1 MSKKCRDGGTG
12 RHVALKMLFANA
24 SEGSIPSPD
33 TTAILF
39 YINLKKERKIME
51 IVYFVLGVVTV
62 LLVLGVVVV
71 VRIGTLVKELKEEV
85 QFLERGSNDVADG
98 VHRRIDD
105 EVRELQTQFKDALN
119 FIGDTKDVLHKR
131 IDEVENDVYRKVDE
145 VENYLEKQL
154 DSRLDKL
161 ENKIKQK
168 DLLKG

>member
-1 MSKKCRDGGTG
+1 
-12 RHVALKMLFANA
+12 
-24 SEGSIPSPD
+24 
-33 TTAILF
+33 
-39 YINLKKERKIME
+39 ME

-62 LLVLGVVVV
+62 LLVLGVAVI
-71 VRIGTLVKELKEEV
+71 VRVGTLVKKLKEEV

-98 VHRRIDD
+98 VHRRIDE
-105 EVRELQTQFKDALN
+105 EVRELKVQIKNTLD
-119 FIGDTKDVLHKR
+119 FIGDTKDVLHRR
-131 IDEVENDVYRKVDE
+131 IDEVESDVYRKVDE

>member
-1 MSKKCRDGGTG
+1 
-12 RHVALKMLFANA
+12 
-24 SEGSIPSPD
+24 
-33 TTAILF
+33 
-39 YINLKKERKIME
+39 ME

-71 VRIGTLVKELKEEV
+71 VRMGTLVKELKEEV

-98 VHRRIDD
+98 VHRRIDN
-105 EVRELQTQFKDALN
+105 EVRELQIQLKDALN
-119 FIGDTKDVLHKR
+119 FIVDTKDILHRR
-131 IDEVENDVYRKVDE
+131 IDEEIREVQSNIDENEKDV
-145 VENYLEKQL
+145 LSLL